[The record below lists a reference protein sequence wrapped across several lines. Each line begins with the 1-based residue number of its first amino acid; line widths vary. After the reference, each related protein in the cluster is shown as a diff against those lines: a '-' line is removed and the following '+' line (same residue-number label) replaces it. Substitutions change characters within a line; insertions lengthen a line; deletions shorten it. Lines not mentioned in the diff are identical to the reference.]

1 MLGELRSHKLCGIAK
16 KKKKKRKE
24 NLLIGS
30 SGVGEL

>member
-1 MLGELRSHKLCGIAK
+1 MLGELRSHKLCGIA
-16 KKKKKRKE
+16 KKKKRKE